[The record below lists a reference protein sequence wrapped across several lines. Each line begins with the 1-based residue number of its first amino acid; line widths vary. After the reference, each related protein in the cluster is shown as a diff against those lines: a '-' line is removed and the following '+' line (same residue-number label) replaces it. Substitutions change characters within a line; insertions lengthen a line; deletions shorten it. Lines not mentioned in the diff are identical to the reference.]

1 MKLTEEQTA
10 IINYEAPMIAIN
22 AFAGT
27 GKTSTLVEY
36 ARQRPDWSFLYI
48 AYNKAMQV
56 EAAQKFPENVQC
68 RTLHSLAY
76 EKIGRRFPAGK
87 IGNNRI
93 GDLAKALNMRENE
106 YLIVKTANG
115 LLSFWLN
122 SNAIDL
128 DSNIFNAYLLT
139 LSIKERKQL
148 SSIEVARHRMS
159 LALKLWDLML
169 DKDDLEVKMPHDGY
183 LKLFHISHP
192 EFNVDCVMLD
202 EAQDSNDVTLGIIN
216 TSSCQHKIVVGD
228 VHQAIYQ
235 FRGSKNALADFQNL
249 ADRVFYLTNSFRFN
263 NKIANYAS
271 QVLNYFKAERHAV
284 IGVGERG
291 EIRHVKKVTR
301 NVRKG
306 STILARRNA
315 TLFRLAIDALEEGKK
330 VHFAGGIAKY
340 DLELLTAIADLDS
353 GHAVIH
359 PFIRRFKGVG
369 QLANYA
375 EEVSEN
381 DILMFAKLVKSTG
394 GNEVKEALKEL
405 LKLDSWVLQDPIE
418 HIPLCDYLLTT
429 AHRSKGLE
437 FENVTVA
444 DDFSELAQLIE
455 DNVRDHY
462 FSGALSAQLRSD
474 YEQEVNLY
482 YVAVTRAKCQLTLV
496 DCPVSKHLSEMYNE
510 SI

>member
-1 MKLTEEQTA
+1 MKLTEEQIA

-36 ARQRPDWSFLYI
+36 AKLRTDWRFLYI

-56 EAAQKFPENVQC
+56 EAGHKFPQNVMC

-76 EKIGRRFPAGK
+76 EKIGQQFPTGK

-93 GDLAKALNMRENE
+93 GDLVKALNMHDNEN
-106 YLIVKTANG
+106 LIVKTANG
-115 LLSFWLN
+115 ILSFWLN
-122 SNAIDL
+122 SNAVDL
-128 DSNIFNAYLLT
+128 DYNIFNAYLLT

-148 SSIEVARHRMS
+148 SSTEVAKQRLT
-159 LALKLWDLML
+159 LASRIWSLML
-169 DKDDLEVKMPHDGY
+169 DKNNLEVKMPHDGY

-202 EAQDSNDVTLGIIN
+202 EAQDSNDVTLGIVN
-216 TSSCQHKIVVGD
+216 NSYCAHKIVVGD

-235 FRGSKNALADFQNL
+235 FRGSKNALADFQKM
-249 ADRVFYLTNSFRFN
+249 ADKIFYLTNSFRFN
-263 NKIANYAS
+263 NKIAGYAS
-271 QVLNYFKAERHAV
+271 MVLHYFKAERHAV
-284 IGVGERG
+284 IGVGENG
-291 EIRHVKKVTR
+291 EIKHVKKVTR
-301 NVRKG
+301 NVRQG

-340 DLELLTAIADLDS
+340 DLELLTAIADLDT
-353 GHAVIH
+353 GRAVVH
-359 PFIRRFKGVG
+359 PFIRRFKGVI

-381 DILMFAKLVKSTG
+381 DILMFAKLVKSIG
-394 GNEVKEALKEL
+394 GKEVKSAIKEL
-405 LKLDSWVLQDPIE
+405 LKFDEWVLKDPSK

-444 DDFSELAQLIE
+444 DDFSELGQLIE
-455 DNVRDHY
+455 DNARDSY
-462 FSGALSAQLRSD
+462 FSGELSAQLKSD

-482 YVAVTRAKCQLTLV
+482 YVAVTRAKSQLTLV
-496 DCPVSKHLSEMYNE
+496 DCPVSKHLSENYDE
-510 SI
+510 SL